1 MNIRNLPDHIKI
13 YPGVMRTIKTIALSD
28 KKTAGRIVQ
37 RIIELRIDPLPMTE
51 ECDSETVWNLT
62 KKKVYVKRLKCI
74 DISDYR
80 IFYAYK
86 KSGLICVYCVI
97 RRDKDTYKKDS
108 SHYTLIKLLYTQWRQ
123 CQ

>member
-1 MNIRNLPDHIKI
+1 MNTTNLPDHIKI
-13 YPGVMRTIKTIALSD
+13 YPGVMRTNKTIALSD

-37 RIIELRIDPLPMTE
+37 RIIELGIDPLPMTE